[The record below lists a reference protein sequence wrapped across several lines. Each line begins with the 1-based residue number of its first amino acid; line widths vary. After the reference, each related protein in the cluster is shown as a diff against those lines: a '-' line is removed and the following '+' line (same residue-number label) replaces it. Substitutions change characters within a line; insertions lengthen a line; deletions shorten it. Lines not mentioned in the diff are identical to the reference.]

1 MKRSRTAVLA
11 ALALGLTLTGSAPW
25 QGSTADATAQAAS
38 TPDPLDP
45 LTPAEV
51 STTFSTIE
59 AYSKFPRGAL
69 FPIVKLNEPNKSD
82 VLAGR
87 STPREA
93 FADVYDPA
101 KNVLYEAVVD
111 LNAKRVVGWTA
122 KPGAQPALSA
132 TDYVNG
138 DTIVRGDPRW
148 QSAMRARGLN
158 PDVPRHLSKVTLTR

>member
-59 AYSKFPRGAL
+59 AYSKFPRGGL
-69 FPIVKLNEPNKSD
+69 FPIVKLNEPAKSD

-101 KNVLYEAVVD
+101 QNVLYEAVVD
-111 LNAKRVVGWTA
+111 LNA
-122 KPGAQPALSA
+122 
-132 TDYVNG
+132 
-138 DTIVRGDPRW
+138 
-148 QSAMRARGLN
+148 
-158 PDVPRHLSKVTLTR
+158 